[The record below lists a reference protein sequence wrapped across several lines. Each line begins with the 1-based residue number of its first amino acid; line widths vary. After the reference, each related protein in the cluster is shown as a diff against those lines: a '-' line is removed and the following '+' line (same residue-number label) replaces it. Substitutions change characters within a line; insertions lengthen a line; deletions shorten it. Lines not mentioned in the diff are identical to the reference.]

1 MAKERD
7 RIESGNVFEG
17 IVSFR
22 AVVEGMKRPGGR
34 RIERLFYDGE
44 KLKKNARE
52 FSYIK
57 AKSAELGFE
66 LTVAPRDDV
75 DGITTGNSHGGIA
88 FYCTEREYR
97 PVRREDIRENGVYF
111 LLEGIED
118 PFNFGYALRTV
129 YASGAD
135 GVLLTRKTWEN
146 ASGIVCRS
154 SAGAS
159 EATDIFTLEDESDL
173 ALFKDKGYRV
183 VAADT
188 ENARPMY
195 ECDLRRPVLIA
206 VGGEKRG
213 LSRFILDSSDERAR
227 IEYGR
232 DFPAA
237 LSAASAASVL
247 AFEVYRQNSVYA
259 NG

>member
-1 MAKERD
+1 MVKERD

-22 AVVEGMKRPGGR
+22 AVVDGMKRPGGR
-34 RIERLFYDGE
+34 RIERLFYDRE

-66 LTVAPRDDV
+66 LTVAPRNV
-75 DGITTGNSHGGIA
+75 IDGMTTGNSHGGIA
-88 FYCTEREYR
+88 FYCSEREYPR
-97 PVRREDIRENGVYF
+97 VTGNVIVENGVYV

-129 YASGAD
+129 CASGAD
-135 GVLLTRKTWEN
+135 GVLLTRRTWEN

-159 EATDIFTLEDESDL
+159 EMIDIFTLEDENDL
-173 ALFKDKGYRV
+173 GMFRDRGYRV

-188 ENARPMY
+188 ENAKPMY
-195 ECDLRRPVLIA
+195 ECDLRRPVLLA

-213 LSRFILDSSDERAR
+213 LSRFILDFSDERAR

-232 DFPAA
+232 EFPAA

-247 AFEVYRQNSVYA
+247 AFEIYRQNA
-259 NG
+259 KK

>member
-1 MAKERD
+1 MVKERD

-22 AVVEGMKRPGGR
+22 AVVDGMKHPGAR
-34 RIERLFYDGE
+34 RIERLFYDRE

-66 LTVAPRDDV
+66 LNLAPRDV
-75 DGITTGNSHGGIA
+75 IDGITTGNSHGGIA
-88 FYCTEREYR
+88 FFCTEREYPR
-97 PVRREDIRENGVYF
+97 VTGDVIVENGVYV

-159 EATDIFTLEDESDL
+159 EQMDIFTLEDISDVS
-173 ALFKDKGYRV
+173 LFKDKGYRV

-195 ECDLRRPVLIA
+195 ECDLTRPVLLA

-247 AFEVYRQNSVYA
+247 AFEIYRQNA
-259 NG
+259 KK